1 MYVASAYDNDQFVK
15 RQINNKVTVFSFGR
29 CFAYV

>member
-15 RQINNKVTVFSFGR
+15 RQINNKVTVLEDVLHT
-29 CFAYV
+29 YE